1 MLPLLSM
8 DFGGHRKCRGLQVV
22 PGIRYLI
29 LPGLYLGGCAML
41 AAPPERV
48 IESVLPGLVYNRSCT
63 STVALQNLADQS
75 VALEIEAHHGSGAL
89 APVAGL
95 AGMSVR
101 LAPGQQG
108 SYKLQMEEET
118 TTGWVKVRERI
129 PSSRASTAVAV
140 SGTTE
145 CHDGNELRIAGRD
158 VAYPSQNPW
167 FSGEIADMRGEV
179 ILLVN
184 TAEHAARAHA
194 CYSAGNL
201 FSVPTAGLPGAEL
214 RRICSNTVDVQI
226 PPFGSREFP
235 VEREG
240 NVHFSLRTEGES
252 VVLQG
257 LRALDAAVKIY
268 AVDSTITFGEE
279 VPGSSR
285 R

>member
-1 MLPLLSM
+1 MQPW
-8 DFGGHRKCRGLQVV
+8 GVV
-22 PGIRYLI
+22 PLVRS
-29 LPGLYLGGCAML
+29 LYLPALWLSACAL
-41 AAPPERV
+41 VAAPPERV
-48 IESVLPGLVYNRSCT
+48 IESVLPALVYNRACT
-63 STVALQNLADQS
+63 STVALENLADKP
-75 VALEIEAHHGSGAL
+75 VALEIEAHQGTGAL
-89 APVAGL
+89 VPLSGL
-95 AGMSVR
+95 RGMLVH

-108 SYKLQMEEET
+108 IYKLQMDDET

-129 PSSRASTAVAV
+129 SSPALSTAIAV

-145 CHDGNELRIAGRD
+145 CRDGNELRIAGRD
-158 VAYPSQNPW
+158 VAYPSRNPW

-184 TAEHAARAHA
+184 TSDRPARAHA

-201 FSVPTAGLPGAEL
+201 YSVPTAGLPGAEL

-240 NVHFSLRTEGES
+240 NRHFALRTEGES

-257 LRALDAAVKIY
+257 LRASDAAVRIY
-268 AVDSTITFGEE
+268 TVDSTITFGEE
-279 VPGSSR
+279 VGGGKR
-285 R
+285 

>member
-1 MLPLLSM
+1 M
-8 DFGGHRKCRGLQVV
+8 C
-22 PGIRYLI
+22 
-29 LPGLYLGGCAML
+29 LGAWTIL

-48 IESVLPGLVYNRSCT
+48 IESILPALVYNRSCT
-63 STVALQNLADQS
+63 STVALENLADQP

-89 APVAGL
+89 APL
-95 AGMSVR
+95 AGQSGMLIH

-108 SYKLQMEEET
+108 NYKLQIEEET

-129 PSSRASTAVAV
+129 PTSRVSTAIAV

-145 CHDGNELRIAGRD
+145 CREGNELRIAGRE
-158 VAYPSQNPW
+158 VAFPSQDPW
-167 FSGEIADMRGEV
+167 FSGEIAEMRDEI

-184 TAEHAARAHA
+184 TSGHAARAHA

-201 FSVPTAGLPGAEL
+201 YSVPTAGLPGSEL
-214 RRICSNTVDVQI
+214 RRICSNTVDVQV

-240 NVHFSLRTEGES
+240 NLHFSLRTEGES

-257 LRALDAAVKIY
+257 LHALDRAVRIY
-268 AVDSTITFGEE
+268 SVDSTITFGEE
-279 VPGSSR
+279 VGGGR
-285 R
+285 H